1 MKYKLLIFDWDG
13 TLANT
18 HPAVVRTMQ
27 QVAADLQLPIPKEE
41 DITAGF
47 GLTLE
52 NIVRKL
58 FPTANCQTFHDK
70 FYQYCSNGDNRDQ
83 LFDDALRTLQ
93 KLQQQNYLLA
103 IATNKTRRELLF
115 SLDHLELH
123 NYFCTL
129 RCGDDDFAKPQP
141 EVLHGILDE
150 LSIKPQ
156 DAVMI
161 GDSSFDML
169 VAQNAKVDA
178 IAVCCDKQQKQE
190 LLQYNP
196 IVCIKNLSELHHYI

>member
-18 HPAVVRTMQ
+18 HPAVVRAMQ
-27 QVAADLQLPIPKEE
+27 QVATDLKLPVPKEE
-41 DITAGF
+41 DVSAAF
-47 GLTLE
+47 GLTLA

-58 FPTANCQTFHDK
+58 FPTADCQAFNEK
-70 FYQYCSNGDNRDQ
+70 FYQCCSSGDNRDR
-83 LFDDALRTLQ
+83 LFDDALQTLQ
-93 KLQQQNYLLA
+93 NLQQQNYLLA
-103 IATNKTRRELLF
+103 IATNKSRKGLLF

-123 NYFCTL
+123 DYFCAL
-129 RCGDDDFAKPQP
+129 RCGDDEFAKPQP

-150 LSIKPQ
+150 LSVSPQ

-169 VAQNAKVDA
+169 VAQNAKVDSIA
-178 IAVCCDKQQKQE
+178 ICCNEQQKQE
-190 LLQYNP
+190 LSQYNP
-196 IVCIKNLSELHHYI
+196 IACISKISELCSYV